1 MIDKYEKY
9 VLKINK
15 NELLLIMDIQRY
27 MKSSKLIPHPNK

>member
-15 NELLLIMDIQRY
+15 KELILIMDIPRS
-27 MKSSKLIPHPNK
+27 MKSSKLIHHPNK